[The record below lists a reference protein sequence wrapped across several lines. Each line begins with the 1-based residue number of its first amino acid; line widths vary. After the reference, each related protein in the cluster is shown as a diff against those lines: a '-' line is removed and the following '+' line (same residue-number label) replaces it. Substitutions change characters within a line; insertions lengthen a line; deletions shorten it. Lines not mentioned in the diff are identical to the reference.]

1 LATDPAPHARFWPL
15 SYLLSAWRTQLGWIS
30 FATALSV
37 TWGGLWLIGL
47 GFEKAQPVETVVGN
61 VAVLSAPKGTT
72 QRTLRVEI
80 TAPPRGNCIR
90 FSQRF
95 LHQDGPGTSTFYP
108 LGSSISGGGFK
119 PGDGSAVD
127 AQTPT
132 AKQLDFVLMLSIP
145 ASIPDGRYQ
154 YVFRSVYTCLWLGGL
169 VQRRIL
175 FEAPPVSIR
184 VGPQ

>member
-1 LATDPAPHARFWPL
+1 LATDPAPHSRFWPL
-15 SYLLSAWRTQLGWIS
+15 RCVLSAWRTQLGWIS

-47 GFEKAQPVETVVGN
+47 GFEKAQPVETAVDN
-61 VAVLSAPKGTT
+61 VAVLDAPKGTT

-80 TAPPRGNCIR
+80 TAPPSGNCIR
-90 FSQRF
+90 FSQQF

-108 LGSSISGGGFK
+108 LGSSMS
-119 PGDGSAVD
+119 GDGFGTRNGATVD
-127 AQTPT
+127 VRTPA
-132 AKQLDFVLMLSIP
+132 AKRLDFVLMLAIP

-169 VQRRIL
+169 IQRRIL
-175 FEAPPVSIR
+175 FEAPPVSLR
-184 VGPQ
+184 VGP